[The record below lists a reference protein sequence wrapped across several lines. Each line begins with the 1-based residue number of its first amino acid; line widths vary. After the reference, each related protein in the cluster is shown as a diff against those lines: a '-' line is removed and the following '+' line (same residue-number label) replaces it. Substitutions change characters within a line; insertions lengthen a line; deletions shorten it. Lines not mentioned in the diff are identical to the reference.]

1 MQDITHVS
9 KSLFQLG
16 FWQSAPTAT
25 TAESTQTQ
33 SELTAGE
40 ADATA
45 CQLVLK
51 KNFLS
56 DKYSLKQQ
64 IVIEHLSFQLYALLG
79 VCVPNSYVIEPAEL
93 GTDDYGIASEILTEY
108 ADLYDLV
115 GADKV
120 KEISKTESLNDKIK
134 LFENSLSRRGIYFKG
149 RENLLVASIFLNDFD
164 VIGRGYGNVGG
175 IRTISDEQPI
185 IKIDPG
191 NANLTS
197 NDSFKQEVSWDNP
210 LLHSTYSCPIANR
223 ETIMGNHHFME
234 VFASLSADKIKKA
247 VDNVA
252 ALSDQ
257 TIRDFVNR
265 SLYQLLVGQAFLDTI
280 TETLL
285 QRKAHF
291 LSMAS
296 SKSLEPRRVA
306 APEVL
311 VLSESDLSAP
321 IRQINTGKS
330 RPAVVELLKPEPL
343 HIPVDELTAPHQIN
357 KGCRA

>member
-1 MQDITHVS
+1 MQDNTNVS
-9 KSLFQLG
+9 TTVFHPG
-16 FWQSAPTAT
+16 FWQPAPTPSSV
-25 TAESTQTQ
+25 ESTQAQ
-33 SELTAGE
+33 SALAVGGV
-40 ADATA
+40 DATA

-56 DKYSLKQQ
+56 DKYSHKQQ

-79 VCVPNSYVIEPAEL
+79 VCVPKSYVVEPAEV
-93 GTDDYGIASEILTEY
+93 GTDGYGIASEILTDY
-108 ADLYDLV
+108 ADLYDLL
-115 GADKV
+115 GADQV
-120 KEISKTESLNDKIK
+120 KEISNAESLNDKIK
-134 LFENSLSRRGIYFKG
+134 LFENRLARRGITFNG
-149 RENLLVASIFLNDFD
+149 RESLLVASIFLNDFD

-175 IRTISDEQPI
+175 IRTIDGEQPI

-197 NDSFKQEVSWDNP
+197 YDSFEQEVSWDNP

-234 VFASLSADKIKKA
+234 VFASLSADKIQKA
-247 VDNVA
+247 VENVA

-265 SLYQLLVGQAFLDTI
+265 PLYQLLVGQAFLDTI

-285 QRKAHF
+285 RRKAHF

-296 SKSLEPRRVA
+296 SKSLSPRRVA
-306 APEVL
+306 VPEIFVL
-311 VLSESDLSAP
+311 NASELSAP

-330 RPAVVELLKPEPL
+330 RPQVVELMRPEPL
-343 HIPVDELTAPHQIN
+343 QIPVDELTAPHQID
-357 KGCRA
+357 KGCCA